1 MDTNP
6 GVPGGVDES
15 ELPKCDH
22 QPSRAEYESANEWG
36 MRDFV
41 IQLCPEEY
49 HDFVRYLRAIDFQP
63 IVLRTAARQFHTV
76 RQILWQYGWGCL
88 QLLGHLREL
97 RAARTLVVFSHFALL
112 VKLAARFGV
121 FRYERLFCFGF
132 FLHDPRWFRIFR
144 QLVRVDRAND
154 HYIVFSEPELE
165 LYRMQLGIDPERLH
179 FVPLGDWRQTRV
191 PGLPP
196 SEPAA
201 GGYYFAGGRSNRE
214 YRALVEA
221 FRSLTAKLVIVCSK
235 ENLED
240 LRGTSLPANVTV
252 ECDVPVT
259 VFDRYVRG
267 AKAGIVALRYDTG
280 SAGQSVASALMRD
293 GKCLLATPA
302 AGLREYIED
311 GVSGYWIDD
320 VARDLPGCIRRLEA
334 QPGLTEA
341 MGRAARERYERRFS
355 LSIASAAFENVLA
368 SVPCQADC
376 VGEDAAVPATE

>member
-1 MDTNP
+1 
-6 GVPGGVDES
+6 
-15 ELPKCDH
+15 
-22 QPSRAEYESANEWG
+22 

-63 IVLRTAARQFHTV
+63 IVLRTAARQFHTM

-88 QLLGHLREL
+88 QLLVHLREL

-121 FRYERLFCFGF
+121 IKYERLFCFGF
-132 FLHDPRWFRIFR
+132 FLHNPRWFRIFR
-144 QLVRVDRAND
+144 RLVQVDRTND
-154 HYIVFSEPELE
+154 HYIVFSEPEME
-165 LYRMQLGIDPERLH
+165 LYRRELGIDRERLH
-179 FVPLGDWRQTRV
+179 FVPLGDWRQTRWLSSRTHEAS
-191 PGLPP
+191 PGD
-196 SEPAA
+196 
-201 GGYYFAGGRSNRE
+201 YYFAGGRSNRE
-214 YRALVEA
+214 YRALVGA
-221 FRSLTAKLVIVCSK
+221 FRSLTPKLVIVCSK

-240 LRGTSLPANVTV
+240 LKETSLPANITV

-259 VFDRYVRG
+259 VFDRYVRE

-280 SAGQSVASALMRD
+280 SAGQSVALALMRD
-293 GKCLLATPA
+293 GKCILATPA
-302 AGLREYIED
+302 AGLQEYIED

-334 QPGLTEA
+334 QPGLAEA
-341 MGRAARERYERRFS
+341 MGRAARERYEQRFS

-368 SVPCQADC
+368 SVRCKAEFAGNQAALP
-376 VGEDAAVPATE
+376 VTE